1 MSLKQITFLSVSELD
16 SFLNYYPFL
25 YKEHL
30 YKNYIVN
37 FINIKLKKITVYN
50 KSKKIF
56 SIQYKSLKE
65 LQKFLQKNNCG
76 VFISIEEKI
85 KNIPIFF
92 LLKKLQLDTYYLHAH
107 ENYPYL
113 NFNEKNFFSSI
124 RFFFNSFQ
132 AKIFNF
138 LISTGFIGPLSILF
152 SSSRNEINYSKKK
165 YKNILFFKIKYQKF
179 KKIIKINNKEFFK
192 TRVNREKKYTIFLDI
207 AAPFHFDQIKNGFKP
222 INYKY
227 YYSKINK
234 LFSQISKISKTRII
248 IFPHPKYYKHTKYFS
263 KKFKVVKKNQD
274 LYLKKS
280 KLVLLHHTSS
290 IFKAIN
296 FKIKILQIQ
305 SLKFNNFIWTYNNF
319 FKKKYKLDDIY
330 LEENNANKIKKK
342 VSKLSRFYKEIEFD
356 DKVDNLNLIS
366 KHIFSNEK

>member
-16 SFLNYYPFL
+16 SFLNYYPFI
-25 YKEHL
+25 YKEYL
-30 YKNYIVN
+30 FKNYIVN
-37 FINIKLKKITVYN
+37 FINIKLKKITVYK

-65 LQKFLQKNNCG
+65 LQKFLKKNSCG
-76 VFISIEEKI
+76 VFVSIEEKI

-92 LLKKLQLDTYYLHAH
+92 LLKKLKLDTYYLHAH
-107 ENYPYL
+107 ENYPHL
-113 NFNEKNFFSSI
+113 NFSKKNFLLPI
-124 RFFFNSFQ
+124 QFFYNSFE

-152 SSSRNEINYSKKK
+152 SSSRNEINYSRKK
-165 YKNILFFKIKYQKF
+165 YKNILFFRIKYQKF
-179 KKIIKINNKEFFK
+179 KKIIKINNKELFK
-192 TRVNREKKYTIFLDI
+192 TRTNRVKKYTIFLDI
-207 AAPFHFDQIKNGFKP
+207 AAPFHLDQINSGFKP

-227 YYSKINK
+227 YYSKINT
-234 LFSQISKISKTRII
+234 LFFQISKISKTKII
-248 IFPHPKYYKHTKYFS
+248 IFPHPKYYKYTKYFS
-263 KKFKVVKKNQD
+263 KKFKVIKKNQD

-296 FKIKILQIQ
+296 FKVKILQIQ
-305 SLKFNNFIWTYNNF
+305 SMKFNNFIWTYNNF
-319 FKKKYKLDDIY
+319 FKKKYKLDDID
-330 LEENNANKIKKK
+330 LEENNTSKIKKK
-342 VSKLSRFYKEIEFD
+342 VFKSSTFYKEIEFN

-366 KHIFSNEK
+366 KHISNEK